1 MLCQLPAH
9 QLSAPQYYLL
19 LSAILG
25 ICFVQNARCKAD
37 SVQEAGRDSSASSG
51 SCTAGQQRGSEQDQR
66 SLPHPHPTA
75 LLPKPHGSLMMSQP
89 QSYLVVACRQL
100 SQRGHLVPQPILP
113 GWLLQLHLLPYAL
126 TPQICLLGLLVLQ
139 PSDTSIRAL
148 GLLLTPV
155 PSISLHTCVAYPIC
169 ILQVASCWPNKC
181 RSAQAYANQGPSL
194 PPTGL
199 QLRQIQQG
207 LAFGR
212 RGSIPSLSPLGYSPS
227 ALGCHVDSLTSRGYP
242 FIIV

>member
-1 MLCQLPAH
+1 M
-9 QLSAPQYYLL
+9 
-19 LSAILG
+19 
-25 ICFVQNARCKAD
+25 QNARCKAD

-155 PSISLHTCVAYPIC
+155 PSISLHELLNNFDGELERLLTTWCSVPF
-169 ILQVASCWPNKC
+169 LSCPSCFGIVCLSWLLALYGGLWFLPWLWSGLCTADCSFLLEDC
-181 RSAQAYANQGPSL
+181 RDAV
-194 PPTGL
+194 
-199 QLRQIQQG
+199 R
-207 LAFGR
+207 
-212 RGSIPSLSPLGYSPS
+212 
-227 ALGCHVDSLTSRGYP
+227 
-242 FIIV
+242 